1 MRVIL
6 WTMVLLPVVLGYF
19 EWCSS
24 ALLQGYEC
32 LVSLSLSWSI
42 SQAYG
47 VLVLVL
53 VGFEILSLISLFLMS
68 LLFGIAYLMK
78 HKIKARISA

>member
-1 MRVIL
+1 M
-6 WTMVLLPVVLGYF
+6 LLSVVLGYF

-47 VLVLVL
+47 VLALVL
-53 VGFEILSLISLFLMS
+53 VGFEILSLISLLS
-68 LLFGIAYLMK
+68 CLFGIAYLMK